1 MSLHLQCRTTLLY
14 VQYSTFVS
22 KIYELAI
29 KVNFLSTTQMS
40 TCLPLGWRVYRMQEK
55 SLLSFK
61 NNNKKQEI
69 IILFFIMCIH
79 GEAVYTSTH
88 GIRKRSSDLLE
99 LQGGMKHPVWALG
112 TELTSSATTL
122 RVLNIWA
129 IFLATTVFK
138 SYMLNG
144 RTGGIIKEL
153 NSSFLLQCVIKGTKK
168 FLCWHPFSLRTGIR
182 GGSIWK
188 TAKWWGDMGGK

>member
-40 TCLPLGWRVYRMQEK
+40 TCLPLDWRVYRMQEK

-79 GEAVYTSTH
+79 G
-88 GIRKRSSDLLE
+88 
-99 LQGGMKHPVWALG
+99 
-112 TELTSSATTL
+112 
-122 RVLNIWA
+122 
-129 IFLATTVFK
+129 
-138 SYMLNG
+138 
-144 RTGGIIKEL
+144 
-153 NSSFLLQCVIKGTKK
+153 
-168 FLCWHPFSLRTGIR
+168 
-182 GGSIWK
+182 GGSICKYSWNPEEA
-188 TAKWWGDMGGK
+188 TRPLGVTGWYETSSMSTGN